1 VDWNRIVF
9 FDPVI
14 MSSEAEFTGGFL
26 MNNDEDKLD
35 NKDSLNLPNLKFK
48 QQQRNRVK
56 LRYWIIVIGLDLVF
70 SGYNS
75 YLTLQSSIH
84 VEGGLG
90 ENA

>member
-1 VDWNRIVF
+1 
-9 FDPVI
+9 

-26 MNNDEDKLD
+26 MTNGADD
-35 NKDSLNLPNLKFK
+35 DSLDLPSPKFK

-56 LRYWIIVIGLDLVF
+56 RRYWIIVIGLVLVF

-90 ENA
+90 EYCYA